1 MLLANP
7 ELLEVRQE
15 HALEPAPGAPVAAG
29 SCFGGKPR
37 NVTFIWQT
45 KGNHGCYHLLVFSRF
60 CLKHPET
67 KSGRITHNVAAP
79 AGPGPRCHH
88 LPRVAMHT
96 FCKTWSQTYPIIAKI
111 KSTLTC
117 FKITPDYRNFLR
129 WSCFWNEAREWWPS
143 RDLQSRD
150 AFKNDAMMRSLPPSL
165 GDHGR
170 TGHGDSH
177 PKGTLVLVWY
187 SHGGFAWQIAPG
199 HSNKF
204 VPRYIPDSR
213 LCTCIE
219 QYCVKSNLRFM
230 PESIWAKVSDK
241 HGVDRDFHCTHFHI
255 LHLQVLHHLPS
266 AHLTSSYF
274 TSAHLAS
281 AHLLF
286 EHFTLPHHISAH
298 LHGLHL
304 HILHLHIVHLHIRAA
319 YTFTFYTCAYY
330 ICSLSLSLSLSLFLS
345 LSLCLSPAAFLETKL
360 FHEMRIVH
368 HKLR

>member
-1 MLLANP
+1 MA
-7 ELLEVRQE
+7 
-15 HALEPAPGAPVAAG
+15 
-29 SCFGGKPR
+29 
-37 NVTFIWQT
+37 VTISWCSVDF
-45 KGNHGCYHLLVFSRF
+45 
-60 CLKHPET
+60 ET

-255 LHLQVLHHLPS
+255 FTFRFCTIFHL
-266 AHLTSSYF
+266 
-274 TSAHLAS
+274 
-281 AHLLF
+281 
-286 EHFTLPHHISAH
+286 HISP
-298 LHGLHL
+298 LHILHL
-304 HILHLHIVHLHIRAA
+304 HILHLHTFCLNILHYPIIYLHICTA
-319 YTFTFYTCAYY
+319 YIFTFCICTSYTCTSAQLTPSHFTPAH
-330 ICSLSLSLSLSLFLS
+330 ITSALSLSPSLSLFLS
-345 LSLCLSPAAFLETKL
+345 LSLSVSLLPHFSKPNSFTKWGSCITNCGK
-360 FHEMRIVH
+360 FQ
-368 HKLR
+368 LREGSVKTPSRDTRGRVSK

>member
-1 MLLANP
+1 M
-7 ELLEVRQE
+7 V
-15 HALEPAPGAPVAAG
+15 
-29 SCFGGKPR
+29 
-37 NVTFIWQT
+37 W
-45 KGNHGCYHLLVFSRF
+45 
-60 CLKHPET
+60 
-67 KSGRITHNVAAP
+67 
-79 AGPGPRCHH
+79 
-88 LPRVAMHT
+88 
-96 FCKTWSQTYPIIAKI
+96 
-111 KSTLTC
+111 
-117 FKITPDYRNFLR
+117 
-129 WSCFWNEAREWWPS
+129 
-143 RDLQSRD
+143 
-150 AFKNDAMMRSLPPSL
+150 SLPPSL

-213 LCTCIE
+213 LCTRIE

-230 PESIWAKVSDK
+230 PESIWAKVSEK

-255 LHLQVLHHLPS
+255 LHLHVLHYLPS

-298 LHGLHL
+298 LHSLHL

-319 YTFTFYTCAYY
+319 YTFTFYTCAYC
-330 ICSLSLSLSLSLFLS
+330 ICSLSLSLRGTREVE
-345 LSLCLSPAAFLETKL
+345 CQNNCCK
-360 FHEMRIVH
+360 IVILQSVGSQN
-368 HKLR
+368 LR